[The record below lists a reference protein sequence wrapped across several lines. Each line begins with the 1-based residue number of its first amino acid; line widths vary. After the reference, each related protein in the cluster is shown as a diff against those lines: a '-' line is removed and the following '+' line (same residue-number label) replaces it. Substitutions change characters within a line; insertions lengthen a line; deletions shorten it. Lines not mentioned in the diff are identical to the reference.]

1 MHTGKMG
8 EMTGRKEANVGRS
21 DGGRRVMS
29 IHVNVIAETGS
40 SVLTSQEI
48 NLASVSAMKL
58 GGDGLI
64 TQRNTQTQVSLS
76 TVDMMRY

>member
-1 MHTGKMG
+1 
-8 EMTGRKEANVGRS
+8 VS
-21 DGGRRVMS
+21 GGRRVMS

>member
-1 MHTGKMG
+1 
-8 EMTGRKEANVGRS
+8 
-21 DGGRRVMS
+21 MS
-29 IHVNVIAETGS
+29 IHVHVIAETGS

>member
-8 EMTGRKEANVGRS
+8 EMTGRKEANVGR
-21 DGGRRVMS
+21 GGRGVMS